1 VTRHKHLLAY
11 FVVVTLNL
19 LVAVFQIGGSDP
31 FGNGKSSGG
40 HLLYGSGFKTEFAA
54 RLAGEKALRELVSQM
69 RKQ

>member
-40 HLLYGSGFKTEFAA
+40 HLLYGSGTEFAA
-54 RLAGEKALRELVSQM
+54 RLAGEKAPRELVSQM